1 MGRVPLTPNP
11 YDSGQLDVGDGQSV
25 HWEVWGNPAGKPA
38 LAVHGGPGSGTSAW
52 WTLFFD
58 LDRYLVVLF
67 DQRGCGR
74 SVPHASEPGIDLSVN
89 TTTHLIADMEAL
101 RRLLGIERWLL
112 LGGSWGSTLS
122 LAYAVEHPG
131 RVSELVLWSV
141 VTTRAYEV
149 EWVTRTMGHLHPAE
163 HERLLSLLPRSERDG
178 NIAVA
183 YHRLLMSP
191 DPAVHDA
198 AARAWCVWEDRL
210 ATLSGPVRPSDRYA
224 DPRFRLAF
232 SRLVTHYFGN
242 AGFLDDDALVA
253 RLGRLADV
261 PTVLVRGRLDIASPL
276 SAAWEVARAMPWA
289 EFHVVE
295 QDPHGPSDATLD
307 LLHRTIARFSR
318 C

>member
-1 MGRVPLTPNP
+1 MPLTPNP
-11 YDSGQLDVGDGQSV
+11 YDSGQLDVGDSQSV
-25 HWEVWGNPAGKPA
+25 HWEVCGNPAGKPA
-38 LAVHGGPGSGTSAW
+38 LAVHGGPGSGASAW
-52 WTLFFD
+52 WTQFFD

-74 SVPHASEPGIDLSVN
+74 STPHASEPGIDLSVN

-178 NIAVA
+178 NIAAA

-198 AARAWCVWEDRL
+198 AARAWCAWEDRL

-232 SRLVTHYFGN
+232 ARLVTHYFGN
-242 AGFLDDDALVA
+242 AGFLDDDALVG

-261 PTVLVRGRLDIASPL
+261 PTLLVRGRLDIASPL

-295 QDPHGPSDATLD
+295 QDPHGPGDATLD
-307 LLHRTIARFSR
+307 LLHRTIAGFSR
-318 C
+318 R